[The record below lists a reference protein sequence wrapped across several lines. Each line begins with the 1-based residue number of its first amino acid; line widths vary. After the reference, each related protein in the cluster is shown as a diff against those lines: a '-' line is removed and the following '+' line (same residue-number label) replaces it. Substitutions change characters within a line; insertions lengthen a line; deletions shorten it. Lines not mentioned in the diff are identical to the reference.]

1 MPTAIAVKEINTL
14 LKDLDTD
21 DYPIVIDYIK
31 LLAQNRK
38 KQRSLETIA
47 AMNEFQS
54 VIGSDKGWNSEE
66 EMIKDMANF
75 RKSRM
80 ETYKWKLC
88 WIQMF

>member
-14 LKDLDTD
+14 LENLDTE

-31 LLAQNRK
+31 LVAQNRK

-54 VIGSDKGWNSEE
+54 LIGENKGWGSEE

-80 ETYKWKLC
+80 GKNK
-88 WIQMF
+88 